1 MNRDDVIELMKHMR
15 QQGITLM
22 ETEADGSY
30 LRLERGRPDPA
41 DPADLEAQSQA
52 PDARAR
58 DDDRERVITAPIGG
72 VFYAAPSP
80 EADAVH
86 AGKKSQLAAKGVAP
100 EHADGTSLGH
110 GLDDEHTG
118 HDRILGKM
126 ALEKGLVSG
135 QVLERNHPVF
145 GQLNHFIDED
155 EGLAVRDDAFNLC
168 SFHSIDP
175 FHFHERLAVL
185 NPVAIGNIQGRYA
198 A

>member
-58 DDDRERVITAPIGG
+58 DDDRERVITAPIVG

-80 EADAVH
+80 EADPYVSVGSLVQ
-86 AGKKSQLAAKGVAP
+86 AGQTVCIIEAMKLMNDVTCQLSGRISALYVSNG
-100 EHADGTSLGH
+100 
-110 GLDDEHTG
+110 
-118 HDRILGKM
+118 DRV
-126 ALEKGLVSG
+126 EYG
-135 QVLERNHPVF
+135 QPLMKVER
-145 GQLNHFIDED
+145 ID
-155 EGLAVRDDAFNLC
+155 
-168 SFHSIDP
+168 
-175 FHFHERLAVL
+175 
-185 NPVAIGNIQGRYA
+185 
-198 A
+198 